1 MNKRAKSWLIWILIL
16 SILLVLAALFSL
28 VLGAGKIPLSKIISL
43 LLHHPQGK
51 DSGYI
56 ILFYVRLPRII
67 LALAAGGALSIAGVI
82 FQGMFR
88 NPLVEPYTLGVSG
101 GAALGVTLSIIL
113 GLTLIAPLTGF
124 AGAALAIWLVYFLA
138 SRRGGLRIPTLLL
151 IGVMLSFISSA
162 LITLIVSLARVEKL
176 HTILFWVMGSLE
188 EGNLSLIRIV
198 VALSLLGA
206 IFSFF
211 FSLELNAL
219 SLGEEEAL
227 HLGIN
232 IERTKTILFIIA
244 SLVTGVV
251 VSITGIIGFV
261 GLVVPH
267 FMRMLVGP
275 DHRILLPTS
284 FLGGGIFLLLCD
296 TLART
301 VIQPL
306 ELPVGVIT
314 GVIGGSIFIYFL
326 SKKELVLG
334 GK

>member
-1 MNKRAKSWLIWILIL
+1 MNKRVKSWLIWIVIL
-16 SILLVLAALFSL
+16 SILLLLAAFFSL
-28 VLGAGKIPLSKIISL
+28 TVGAGKIPLSRVLFL
-43 LLHHPQGK
+43 LLHPQSKGS
-51 DSGYI
+51 DST

-67 LALAAGGALSIAGVI
+67 LALVAGGALSIAGVV

-101 GAALGVTLSIIL
+101 GAALGVTLSIL
-113 GLTLIAPLTGF
+113 LDLTVIAPLTGF
-124 AGAALAIWLVYFLA
+124 SGAALSIWLVYYLA
-138 SRRGGLRIPTLLL
+138 NRKGALRIPTLLL
-151 IGVMLSFISSA
+151 MGVMLSFISSA
-162 LITLIVSLARVEKL
+162 LITLIAALARAEKL
-176 HTILFWVMGSLE
+176 HSILFWVMGSLE
-188 EGNLSLIRIV
+188 ETNLALIKTVI
-198 VALSLLGA
+198 ALSFSGA
-206 IFSFF
+206 VFSFF
-211 FSLELNAL
+211 FSVELNAL

-232 IERTKTILFIIA
+232 IEKTKKILFILA

-251 VSITGIIGFV
+251 VAVTGIIGFV

-296 TLART
+296 TLARGI
-301 VIQPL
+301 VQPL

-314 GVIGGSIFIYFL
+314 GVVGGSIFIYFL
-326 SKKELVLG
+326 SKKELILG